1 MTRAS
6 GRSTHR
12 RRVGRP
18 DRHQQAS
25 ADLGQAGAV
34 SEPQAPTRPTP
45 LTHHGDTRVDDWYWL
60 REKDNPE
67 VIALLEA
74 ENENTAAFMS
84 GTEQLQQDLFD
95 EFRSRIQETDL
106 SVPVRKGHWWYY
118 GRTEEGQQY
127 GIHCRKP
134 DLDGTPGD
142 DEIVLLDEN
151 VTAGDAEF
159 FSMGTFNVDPTGRR
173 LAYSTDTDGSEVFRM
188 RIRDLDTLTD
198 LDDVIENTHYSS
210 AWSRDGSVLFYT
222 RQDATK
228 RPYQVW
234 RHIVGADSA
243 GDELILQEDDERF
256 FVGVGNTK
264 TDDYL
269 LIGIGSSLTSEVHV
283 LRSDDPLGSFTVV
296 EPRTQGVEY
305 HLSHHRGDRD
315 VFYVLT
321 NEDSPNFKLMVTPAA
336 TPGRAHWT
344 DVVPHREDVKL
355 DRVEPF
361 ASHLVLSE
369 RAEGTARIAIIDLAT
384 MEHSVVGQPE
394 TVYTA
399 GPSGN
404 AEFDSTALR
413 YSYTSFVTP
422 RSVYEYDLVTGERTL
437 LKQQPVLGDYD
448 PSAYTTERTWAHAP
462 DGTQVPVSLVYRS
475 DRVAGG
481 PALLYGYGSYE
492 ISVDPAF
499 SSLRLSLLDRGFL
512 FAIAH
517 VRGGGDL
524 GRLWYEHGKFLE
536 KRNTFTDFIAAA
548 EHLINEGYTA
558 PENLIARGGSAGGLL
573 MGAVTNLRPDLFAGI
588 VAEVPFVDAL
598 TTMLDPSLPL
608 TVHEYEEWGNPED
621 PEYYAYMK
629 SYSPYD
635 NVAKA
640 DYPTMLVTAGLND
653 PRVSYW
659 EPAKW
664 VQKLRQNNVGDSS
677 IVLKTEMSAG
687 HSGPSGRYD
696 SWKDEAFVYAFML
709 ERVFRRA

>member
-1 MTRAS
+1 
-6 GRSTHR
+6 
-12 RRVGRP
+12 
-18 DRHQQAS
+18 
-25 ADLGQAGAV
+25 V

-74 ENENTAAFMS
+74 ENEHTAAFMS
-84 GTEQLQQDLFD
+84 GTEQLQKDLFA
-95 EFRSRIQETDL
+95 EFTSRIQETDL
-106 SVPVRKGHWWYY
+106 SVPVRKGQWWYY
-118 GRTEEGQQY
+118 SRTVEGQQY
-127 GIHCRKP
+127 GIHCRKR
-134 DLDGTPGD
+134 DEGGVAAGE
-142 DEIVLLDEN
+142 EIVLLDEN
-151 VTAGDAEF
+151 ITADGTEF
-159 FSMGTFNVDPTGRR
+159 FSLGTFDIDPTGRR
-173 LAYSTDTDGSEVFRM
+173 LAYSTDTDGSEIFTM

-198 LDDVIENTHYSS
+198 LDDVIEDTHYSS

-234 RHIVGADSA
+234 RHIVGSPDA
-243 GDELILQEDDERF
+243 DELIQQEDDERF
-256 FVGVGNTK
+256 FVGVGNSK
-264 TDDYL
+264 TDDY
-269 LIGIGSSLTSEVHV
+269 IMISMGSSLTTEIHI
-283 LRSDDPLGSFTVV
+283 LRADEPLGSFAVV
-296 EPRTQGVEY
+296 EPRVQGVEY
-305 HLSHHRGDRD
+305 GLSHHRGESD

-321 NEDSPNFKLMVTPAA
+321 NENSPNFKLMTTPADS
-336 TPGRAHWT
+336 PGRANWT
-344 DVVPHREDVKL
+344 DVVPHRDDVKL
-355 DRVEPF
+355 DGVESF
-361 ASHLVLSE
+361 AHHLVLSE
-369 RAEGTARIAIIDLAT
+369 RAEGIARIAIVDLAT
-384 MEHSVVGQPE
+384 GVHSVMTQPE

-404 AEFDSTALR
+404 AEFDSRILR
-413 YSYTSFVTP
+413 YGYTSFVTP

-448 PSAYTTERTWAHAP
+448 PADYTTERTWARAA
-462 DGTQVPVSLVYRS
+462 DGTQIPVSLVHRS
-475 DRVAGG
+475 DRARDGG

-499 SSLRLSLLDRGFL
+499 SSLRLSLLDRGFV

-524 GRLWYEHGKFLE
+524 GRLWYEQGKFLA
-536 KRNTFTDFIAAA
+536 KRNTFTDFISVA
-548 EHLINEGYTA
+548 EHLISEGYTA
-558 PENLIARGGSAGGLL
+558 PETLIARGGSAGGLL

-588 VAEVPFVDAL
+588 VAEVPFVDVL

-621 PEYYAYMK
+621 PQYYDYLK

-640 DYPTMLVTAGLND
+640 GYPTMLVTAGLND

-664 VQKLRQNNVGDSS
+664 VQKLRQNNLGDSA
-677 IVLKTEMSAG
+677 IVLKTEMGAG
-687 HSGPSGRYD
+687 HGGPSGRYD

-709 ERVFRRA
+709 ERVLRRPA